1 MLLNEFIYYS
11 NSNLGLSNDRRYDNS
26 RDSDVLKS
34 GDTRKIRLTLGQ
46 INQLR
51 MAAESHQAEM
61 ESELNFIKQMYGQ
74 PTEAAAPQ

>member
-11 NSNLGLSNDRRYDNS
+11 NNNNEISNDRRYDNS
-26 RDSDVLKS
+26 RDKEVLKRS
-34 GDTRKIRLTLGQ
+34 DTRKIRLTLGQ

-51 MAAESHQAEM
+51 MASESHELEA

-74 PTEAAAPQ
+74 PPQQEQA